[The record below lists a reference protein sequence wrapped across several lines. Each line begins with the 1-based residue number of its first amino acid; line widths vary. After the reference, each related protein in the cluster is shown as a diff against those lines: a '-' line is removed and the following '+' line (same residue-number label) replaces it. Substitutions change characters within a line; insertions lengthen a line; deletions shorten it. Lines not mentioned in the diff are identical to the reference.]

1 LIWIWF
7 TRSLLNTICLWM
19 WRFRLCRVYRH
30 GGREVVDSDSIRT
43 VMAALYKE
51 ALNNGAA
58 DGARFLAKTFE
69 DWYGEE
75 IESHMRQ
82 YGWEFMTDGGSRGQA

>member
-1 LIWIWF
+1 MSGKDYTPTTAEIRAEWISAQDWAGMNPDAYYGPIF
-7 TRSLLNTICLWM
+7 ERWL
-19 WRFRLCRVYRH
+19 
-30 GGREVVDSDSIRT
+30 REDR
-43 VMAALYKE
+43 
-51 ALNNGAA
+51 
-58 DGARFLAKTFE
+58 AKTFE